1 MEDCSKITS
10 NSLNYLFNSVNFPV
24 DFKIK
29 NLMEGEVDSELFNN
43 ISKSI
48 FISEVTSLTFDSEK
62 LLFEPSVIKNFFQ
75 SSSFTN

>member
-1 MEDCSKITS
+1 
-10 NSLNYLFNSVNFPV
+10 
-24 DFKIK
+24 
-29 NLMEGEVDSELFNN
+29 MEGEVDSELFNN